1 MYLMSMDQLKYIVC
15 NEYMPSIIFFFK
27 QKTAYELRISDW
39 SSDVCSSDLQ
49 ISGLSG
55 AVGFEQGRL
64 DFAVGPAPVQR
75 LNPRSA
81 PLGHRAPAA
90 VTFEHARPA
99 RRDAPIGDRKSVV
112 QGTRVSVRV
121 HLGVR
126 SNLNKTKK
134 YSVQTPTTTHKH
146 TTTP

>member
-1 MYLMSMDQLKYIVC
+1 MSVF
-15 NEYMPSIIFFFK
+15 FFFK
-27 QKTAYELRISDW
+27 QKTAYEMRISDW
-39 SSDVCSSDLQ
+39 SSDVCSSDLLIRQHPHRQCVKIGTIIVQYRTIVTGEQ

-90 VTFEHARPA
+90 VTFEHAGAA
-99 RRDAPIGDRKSVV
+99 RRDEPIGQPAAVEP
-112 QGTRVSVRV
+112 G
-121 HLGVR
+121 R
-126 SNLNKTKK
+126 SAG
-134 YSVQTPTTTHKH
+134 H
-146 TTTP
+146 TSELQ